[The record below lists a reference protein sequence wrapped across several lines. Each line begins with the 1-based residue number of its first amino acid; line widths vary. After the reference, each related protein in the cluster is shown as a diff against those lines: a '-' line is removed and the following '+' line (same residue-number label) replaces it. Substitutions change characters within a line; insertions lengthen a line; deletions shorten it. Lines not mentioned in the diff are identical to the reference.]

1 MKPSKAEALA
11 LAKAMGNAALDQ
23 CREILNTDKEA
34 IRAQFW
40 ASRTFGTRKVALLAA
55 RIDTARTD
63 DALKSFSAPERVAIR
78 DAARSLARNLEI
90 IAQCMQGGEWPDKTE
105 GDRSHKPHSVTGI
118 AYNVSPVTVTD
129 KKFH

>member
-1 MKPSKAEALA
+1 MKPSKAEAEA
-11 LAKAMGNAALDQ
+11 LSKAMGNAALDQ

-55 RIDTARTD
+55 HIDTARTD
-63 DALKSFSAPERVAIR
+63 DALMSFTAAERVAIR

-90 IAQCMQGGEWPDKTE
+90 IAQCMQDGIWQDKTE
-105 GDRSHKPHSVTGI
+105 GDRSHKPHAVTGI
-118 AYNVSPVTVTD
+118 AYSIAPVTVTA